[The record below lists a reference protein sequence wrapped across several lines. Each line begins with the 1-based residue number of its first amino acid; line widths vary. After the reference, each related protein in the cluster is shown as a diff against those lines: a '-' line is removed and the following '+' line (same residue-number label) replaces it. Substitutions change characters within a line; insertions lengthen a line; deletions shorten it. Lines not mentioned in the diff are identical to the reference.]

1 MNEELAQ
8 KAIQAALTS
17 QWDEAV
23 KINKAILKEDPEN
36 IDALNRLARACAEL
50 GKINLAKRASSKVL
64 RLDPHNKIA
73 IRLKDVWE
81 SFSTNK
87 TKSAGPQFSA
97 NAFIEEPGKTKIVSL
112 LHIGGAKVLYDLNAG
127 DTVKLI
133 THAHRVCVVTT
144 AGKYI
149 GRLPDDL
156 AARLRKLIKYG
167 NTYKV
172 LIKSVKQTDVKIFIK
187 ETKRSEKIVNLPS
200 FSSDKI
206 DYVSFTPPELVHPKD
221 TPAQYEE

>member
-8 KAIQAALTS
+8 KAIRAALTS

-36 IDALNRLARACAEL
+36 LDALNRLARACAEL
-50 GKINLAKRASSKVL
+50 GKINLARRASSKVIK
-64 RLDPHNKIA
+64 LDPHNKIA
-73 IRLKDVWE
+73 LRLKDVWE
-81 SFSTNK
+81 SFNTK

-112 LHIGGAKVLYDLNAG
+112 LHVGGSKVLCDLNAG
-127 DTVKLI
+127 DVVKLSP
-133 THAHRVCVVTT
+133 HAHRVCVVTT
-144 AGKYI
+144 DNKYI

-172 LIKSVKQTDVKIFIK
+172 LIKSVKPTNVKIFIK
-187 ETKRSEKIVNLPS
+187 ETKRSEKIINLPS

-206 DYVSFTPPELVHPKD
+206 DYISFTPPELVHPKD